1 MPRRKTNGR
10 FSKTTRTRRRSKPK
24 TNLTNLAVSA
34 LVANSVSQNVAGT
47 GLIDFFTNKTG
58 GGSSFVITL
67 PELIDGLRGGK
78 GGVYGP
84 SAAAYG
90 IDQTPQAVMMRNLKK
105 NAVPLA
111 ISIVAIPAIAKVAT
125 KLLRKP
131 MILPAN
137 RMLKATGLDV
147 KLG

>member
-1 MPRRKTNGR
+1 MMK
-10 FSKTTRTRRRSKPK
+10 STRRRSKPK

-67 PELIDGLRGGK
+67 PELIDGIRGGT

>member
-1 MPRRKTNGR
+1 MPARRRKNGR
-10 FSKTTRTRRRSKPK
+10 FSKTTRRRRSKPK

-67 PELIDGLRGGK
+67 PELIDGLRGGT

-137 RMLKATGLDV
+137 RLLKSTGLDV

>member
-1 MPRRKTNGR
+1 M
-10 FSKTTRTRRRSKPK
+10 
-24 TNLTNLAVSA
+24 V
-34 LVANSVSQNVAGT
+34 
-47 GLIDFFTNKTG
+47 
-58 GGSSFVITL
+58 
-67 PELIDGLRGGK
+67 
-78 GGVYGP
+78 
-84 SAAAYG
+84 
-90 IDQTPQAVMMRNLKK
+90 RNFKK

-137 RMLKATGLDV
+137 RLLKSTGLDV